1 MKLNCRC
8 FVYFLAVF
16 MDFRPTNYPGEHLV
30 AERGS
35 SLSGFDVI
43 YQDL

>member
-1 MKLNCRC
+1 MKLNCLC
-8 FVYFLAVF
+8 FVNFRVVF

-35 SLSGFDVI
+35 FLSGFDVI

>member
-1 MKLNCRC
+1 
-8 FVYFLAVF
+8 

-35 SLSGFDVI
+35 FLSGFDVI
-43 YQDL
+43 YHRART